1 MEGFL
6 TSLGPWIILILMVAV
21 FWPKRGLWAKIGL
34 HRESRRRWLYED
46 ALKHIHAWERRSK
59 TATPESLSGALGL
72 SQRRILALI
81 ERLESNGL
89 VKSVSDGIQLTP
101 EGEAGALHVVRAHRL
116 WERYLADEAGVPMS
130 KLHQAAEK
138 AEHHLTAEKLDV
150 LDAHLGHPQ
159 RDPHGDPI
167 PTSDGT
173 LRPLGGIAL
182 VAWPADQPA
191 RVVHIE
197 DEPAVIFKQILATG
211 IRPGLTLRVL
221 EKTADRIVISDGE
234 NEHRLAHVVAANI
247 QVTAAVEERKM
258 PQGAKRLADLRPGE
272 RAVMVQLDDE
282 CRGFSRRRLQD
293 LGLTPNAQV
302 EAALE
307 NPFGDPRAFRVRG
320 TLIALR
326 RQQAERVWVRPLEE
340 SPARSEQVAV
350 THS

>member
-1 MEGFL
+1 
-6 TSLGPWIILILMVAV
+6 
-21 FWPKRGLWAKIGL
+21 
-34 HRESRRRWLYED
+34 
-46 ALKHIHAWERRSK
+46 
-59 TATPESLSGALGL
+59 
-72 SQRRILALI
+72 
-81 ERLESNGL
+81 
-89 VKSVSDGIQLTP
+89 
-101 EGEAGALHVVRAHRL
+101 
-116 WERYLADEAGVPMS
+116 MS

-138 AEHHLTAEKLDV
+138 AEHHLTAENLDV

-173 LRPLGGIAL
+173 LRPLGGVAL
-182 VAWPADQPA
+182 VEWPAAQPA

-221 EKTADRIVISDGE
+221 EKTPDRLVISDGE

-247 QVTAAVEERKM
+247 QVAAALEERKM

-272 RAVMVQLDDE
+272 RAVMLQLDDE

-293 LGLTPNAQV
+293 LGLTPDAQV

-326 RQQAERVWVRPLEE
+326 RQQAERIWVRPLAD
-340 SPARSEQVAV
+340 SRTRSEKMEV
-350 THS
+350 THT